1 MTDSVP
7 ADPLDRVR
15 ADLGRQGVLRLFGA
29 ELLHLQPGEVD
40 LGVAFRDDLGQHHG
54 FFHGGVL
61 ATLLDV
67 ACGMAAL
74 SLMLPGQGVVSA
86 EFKLNFLQPARG
98 ERLVAQGRV
107 VRAGRLLSVCTGNAY
122 VGGRH
127 VALMQATMAG
137 VPQP

>member
-1 MTDSVP
+1 MTD
-7 ADPLDRVR
+7 ADPLARVR
-15 ADLGRQGVLRLFGA
+15 ADFDRQGVLRLFGA
-29 ELLHLQPGEVD
+29 TLDHVQPGAVD
-40 LGVAFRDDLGQHHG
+40 ISVPFRADLAQHHG
-54 FFHGGVL
+54 HFHGGVL

-74 SLMLPGQGVVSA
+74 SLMPPGQGVVSA

-98 ERLVAQGRV
+98 QALVAQGRV
-107 VRAGRLLSVCTGNAY
+107 VRAGRLLTVCAGNAY
-122 VGGRH
+122 ADGKH

>member
-1 MTDSVP
+1 MTD
-7 ADPLDRVR
+7 ADPLARVR
-15 ADLGRQGVLRLFGA
+15 ADFERQGVLRLFGA
-29 ELLHLQPGEVD
+29 TLDHLQPGEVD
-40 LGVAFRDDLGQHHG
+40 VAVPFRADLAQHHG

-74 SLMLPGQGVVSA
+74 SLMPPGQGVVSA

-98 ERLVAQGRV
+98 GRLVAQGRV

-122 VGGRH
+122 VDGKH
-127 VALMQATMAG
+127 VALMQATMAA